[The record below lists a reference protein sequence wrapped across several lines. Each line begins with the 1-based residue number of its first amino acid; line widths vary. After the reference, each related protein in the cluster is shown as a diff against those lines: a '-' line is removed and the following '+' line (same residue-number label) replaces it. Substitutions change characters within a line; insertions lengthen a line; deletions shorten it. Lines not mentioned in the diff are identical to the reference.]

1 MKALWKAAWMEWRW
15 YRASILVKKAYMLM
29 YPEMTDEEADAFARL
44 SAVMLK
50 RQQEYGYNE
59 YKS

>member
-1 MKALWKAAWMEWRW
+1 MEWRW